1 MENDNSVCFV
11 LWFNIAKGFK
21 AWPKD
26 QNCVHN
32 FFVYIFPIYHRVQG
46 WRRGVG
52 LKTWQ
57 NRGCCSYIGVFWS
70 AMVIFNVRKLT
81 WFCTTLTAIPVG
93 YWTILTKMIRR
104 VCRTVMGELHIRRS
118 TDRPGEGRGSLSWQS
133 GALWAAIKRQMKY
146 NLRCNIN

>member
-1 MENDNSVCFV
+1 MVMTCV
-11 LWFNIAKGFK
+11 LFCDLKLQKGLKQEQRTKIRYVIFLFK
-21 AWPKD
+21 YFP
-26 QNCVHN
+26 
-32 FFVYIFPIYHRVQG
+32 YITGYHRVWDG
-46 WRRGVG
+46 DVG

-57 NRGCCSYIGVFWS
+57 NGGCCSCIGVFWS

-118 TDRPGEGRGSLSWQS
+118 TDRPGEGRGSLS
-133 GALWAAIKRQMKY
+133 
-146 NLRCNIN
+146 